1 MRIVIITLHSQTW
14 GESVADFPL
23 WNNTLIFQAWGVE
36 GESSCEVGAWTS
48 WFQFWTSC
56 NHRWIQMG
64 PLSPQIWPNM
74 DTDYMAGL
82 NLDCNV
88 EQDLIKSF
96 KILAFIPCVWLT
108 WLFLEDYNLSS
119 WPISVWH
126 KISFHLTGIVLVS
139 RSKSLFLSKVC
150 LSVPHAVF

>member
-1 MRIVIITLHSQTW
+1 
-14 GESVADFPL
+14 
-23 WNNTLIFQAWGVE
+23 
-36 GESSCEVGAWTS
+36 
-48 WFQFWTSC
+48 
-56 NHRWIQMG
+56 
-64 PLSPQIWPNM
+64 
-74 DTDYMAGL
+74 MAGL

-126 KISFHLTGIVLVS
+126 KISFHLTGIVLKLVS
-139 RSKSLFLSKVC
+139 LSKDIK
-150 LSVPHAVF
+150 LDIRKSHDSAF